1 MNTAD
6 LTNTTA
12 GFIPAV
18 YIHIPFCRKK
28 CNYCDFVSADY
39 AEKTADYT
47 DKYLNILVNEFT
59 SRLPA
64 KDSVEG
70 VEGFPLTVYIGGG
83 TPSLLSEKQII
94 FLFEKIVS
102 NLMYRDFNIID
113 SRLRHSGM
121 TISPDVSFPPR
132 IGVRGKLQRES
143 NLPKCEITFEIN
155 PESITES
162 KLKLLKS
169 YGVNRLSFGLQ
180 SLDDEI
186 LKYLG
191 RVHTVDDFK
200 KSYELAKK
208 TGFDNINIDLI
219 FGVPGQ
225 TMKTWE
231 DTLVNVLQLNPQHI
245 SVYSLT
251 VEEGTNFFRQ
261 NVVKDDD
268 LDADMY
274 KFAIGFLKK
283 NDFQQYEISNF
294 SKPGFE
300 CKHNIN
306 YWQNGQYLGLGLG
319 AVSYIDGK
327 RIKNTEDIKEYFNE
341 EFQYCVEELSDH
353 KKVSESLMLGLRLI
367 KGITVSDEVK
377 KKYSYKIN
385 NLKSMGLLSEQDN
398 LIKLSSK
405 GVMFANHVFREFL

>member
-1 MNTAD
+1 MNTVD
-6 LTNTTA
+6 KTNTTA

-47 DKYLNILVNEFT
+47 DRYLNVLVNEFT
-59 SRLPA
+59 SHLPA
-64 KDSVEG
+64 KG
-70 VEGFPLTVYIGGG
+70 LVEGFPLASPMFSGGLPTVYIGGG

-94 FLFEKIVS
+94 YLFEKIVYH
-102 NLMYRDFNIID
+102 LMYRDFNITD
-113 SRLRHSGM
+113 SRLSHSGM
-121 TISPDVSFPPR
+121 TISPDVSFPR
-132 IGVRGKLQRES
+132 KRES
-143 NLPKCEITFEIN
+143 VLPKGEVTFEIN
-155 PESITES
+155 PESINEG

-180 SLDDEI
+180 SLDDDI

-200 KSYELAKK
+200 KSYDLAKK
-208 TGFDNINIDLI
+208 TGFNNINIDLI

-225 TMKTWE
+225 TMKIWE
-231 DTLVNVLQLNPQHI
+231 NTLIHAIQLDPQHI

-274 KFAIGFLKK
+274 KFAIGFLKE
-283 NDFQQYEISNF
+283 NDYQQYEISNF

-367 KGITVSDEVK
+367 EGITVSDEVK

-385 NLKSMGLLSEQDN
+385 NLKSLGLLSEQDN
-398 LIKLSSK
+398 LLKLSSK